1 MELPRELRGLWV
13 AYRIE
18 GNRVRV
24 VERAA
29 TLEGLLARLRER
41 GIDARFVFVDYVP
54 DEDVELLLTKQTPKP
69 V

>member
-18 GNRVRV
+18 GGRVRV
-24 VERAA
+24 VEQAA
-29 TLEGLLARLRER
+29 TLEELLARLRER

-69 V
+69 A